1 MKPLTALIT
10 ALALTAPLAGAQT
23 QGGKLPPLPKDAKVT
38 ITFYNYNL
46 ASAGIG
52 AEGTKQLIAE
62 FEALYPNIKVEGVA
76 SPSNEIIAR
85 LQADVVARRTP
96 DVAQIV
102 FADME
107 FAIKNL
113 GVKALEDL
121 ISERELAAHFVG
133 MHPRGRALGLLE
145 GKTWGIPY
153 VFSTPVLFY
162 NADLFRQAGLDP
174 NRPPR
179 TWAEVKTYALQI
191 RNRTQKAGFFPAVY
205 SPFDWM
211 WQSFALSFGGR
222 VMTQDRKQLTFA
234 GEGGL
239 SAVRML
245 RDLVDSGAHPNI
257 TAADAQAA
265 MAAGNLGMYLQTS
278 ALQNFLLNSA
288 RGKYDLRS
296 AQMPGTSPGRLSV
309 PVNSGSGVFL
319 MSNDPLKQRAGWELI
334 KFLTSNRGYTIITSK
349 IGYVPLR
356 DEAVKG
362 EQFLAPWLRENPI
375 VSPNI
380 EQLNRLS
387 PWVPIPGQ
395 NYRQI
400 TKLMMDAVEQAVL
413 GKDDPVKVLRDA
425 QERAQALM
433 PR

>member
-1 MKPLTALIT
+1 MNKPLTTLIA
-10 ALALTAPLAGAQT
+10 ALALAAPLAVAQ
-23 QGGKLPPLPKDAKVT
+23 GSKLPPLPKDAKVT

-62 FEALYPNIKVEGVA
+62 FEVLFPNIKVEGVPA
-76 SPSNEIIAR
+76 PSNEIIAR
-85 LQADVVARRTP
+85 LQADVVARRIP

-113 GVKALEDL
+113 GVKALEDM
-121 ISERELAAHFVG
+121 IPDRDLAAHFVG
-133 MHPRGRALGLLE
+133 MHPRGRDLGRLD
-145 GKTWGIPY
+145 GKTWGVPY

-162 NADLFRQAGLDP
+162 NADLFKQAGLDP
-174 NRPPR
+174 NKPPR
-179 TWAEVKTYALQI
+179 TWSEVKSYALQI
-191 RNRTQKAGFFPAVY
+191 KSRTQKGGFFPAVY

-222 VMTQDRKQLTFA
+222 VMSPDRKQLTFA
-234 GEGGL
+234 DEAALG
-239 SAVRML
+239 AVRML
-245 RDLVDSGAHPNI
+245 RDLVESGAHPNLSV
-257 TAADAQAA
+257 ADAQAA

-288 RGKYDLRS
+288 KGKYDLRS
-296 AQMPGTSPGRLSV
+296 AQMPGTAVSKLSV
-309 PVNSGSGVFL
+309 PVNSGSGVFIL
-319 MSNDPLKQRAGWELI
+319 SNDPLKQRASWELI
-334 KFLTSNRGYTIITSK
+334 KFLSSNRGYTIITSK

-356 DEAVKG
+356 PEAVKS

-375 VSPNI
+375 VTPNL

-387 PWVPIPGQ
+387 PWVPIPGS
-395 NYRQI
+395 NYRQV
-400 TKLMMDAVEQAVL
+400 TKIMMDALEQAVL
-413 GKDDPVKVLRDA
+413 GKDEPIKVMKEA
-425 QERAQALM
+425 QERAQGLM
-433 PR
+433 PK